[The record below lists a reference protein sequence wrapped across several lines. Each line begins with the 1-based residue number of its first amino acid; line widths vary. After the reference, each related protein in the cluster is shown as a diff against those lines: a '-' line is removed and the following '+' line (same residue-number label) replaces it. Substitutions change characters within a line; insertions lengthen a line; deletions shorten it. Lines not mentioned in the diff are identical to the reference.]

1 MAETQLESGWVEP
14 SLREEFR
21 GLGLRYTVVEV
32 RSGRSPRELRARLR
46 HLSDRV
52 HGERVLNLRREPIA
66 SSYRVFFRQASNDRT
81 EWRGTNGVR
90 GPGEDGQFPL
100 KRVNDA
106 YVIDWISIIS
116 PTIIFNM
123 RGSFSRY
130 VEASRSDADL
140 NFDLTTL
147 GFPASLVQ
155 QLGAR
160 FGFGMYRL
168 DSYINLGRSFSGNVT
183 NTGAVHPT
191 AEGHAAMAD
200 AALPAAASVL
210 QLDAAL
216 PDVVSEPTRP
226 VVLPG
231 MR

>member
-1 MAETQLESGWVEP
+1 
-14 SLREEFR
+14 
-21 GLGLRYTVVEV
+21 
-32 RSGRSPRELRARLR
+32 
-46 HLSDRV
+46 
-52 HGERVLNLRREPIA
+52 
-66 SSYRVFFRQASNDRT
+66 
-81 EWRGTNGVR
+81 
-90 GPGEDGQFPL
+90 
-100 KRVNDA
+100 
-106 YVIDWISIIS
+106 

-168 DSYINLGRSFSGNVT
+168 DGYINLGRSFSGNVT

-191 AEGHAAMAD
+191 VTRVNGSQSTKAGLDVRWIQYSTRDSGDVFRLNQSAAFTQQVYNRAD
-200 AALPAAASVL
+200 ALSGNSLASWL
-210 QLDAAL
+210 LGT
-216 PDVVSEPTRP
+216 P
-226 VVLPG
+226 
-231 MR
+231 

>member
-1 MAETQLESGWVEP
+1 ARKIADYFPMPNTKTLGADYSQSNYFASGGANP
-14 SLREEFR
+14 
-21 GLGLRYTVVEV
+21 
-32 RSGRSPRELRARLR
+32 AQ
-46 HLSDRV
+46 DRFY
-52 HGERVLNLRREPIA
+52 NLVFKFDQNFGSRN
-66 SSYRVFFRQASNDRT
+66 RVFFRQASNDRT

-168 DSYINLGRSFSGNVT
+168 DGYINLGRSFSGNVT

-191 AEGHAAMAD
+191 
-200 AALPAAASVL
+200 V
-210 QLDAAL
+210 
-216 PDVVSEPTRP
+216 TR
-226 VVLPG
+226 VN
-231 MR
+231 